1 MDQWIEQPFYSY
13 QYYWMWMMNWF
24 FTIFNIHLHF
34 ESAIFH
40 PLIEWV
46 SEWMSGLCDIEEYD
60 ILSKYR
66 IVKPRLILLRTTTIK
81 YQTHP
86 IWFHYYQ
93 IDKSMFCDSLINK
106 QTHKQMIVG
115 LIEWWIQYDF
125 QCYSIGFYSII
136 FYCSF
141 ISLLYTFHLYLIIYY
156 VYSDRF
162 LFNKSKS
169 IS

>member
-1 MDQWIEQPFYSY
+1 M
-13 QYYWMWMMNWF
+13 MMNGDRKLTKYTPF
-24 FTIFNIHLHF
+24 IHSFIHSFNRSINGLKSLSILISIIECEWWIDSLRYSTFICILNQLSFIHW
-34 ESAIFH
+34 
-40 PLIEWV
+40 LIDWV

-60 ILSKYR
+60 IPSKYR

-106 QTHKQMIVG
+106 QTNKQMIVG

-125 QCYSIGFYSII
+125 QCYSIGYYSILFYSIV
-136 FYCSF
+136 F
-141 ISLLYTFHLYLIIYY
+141 
-156 VYSDRF
+156 
-162 LFNKSKS
+162 
-169 IS
+169 